1 MTMTEKL
8 TAASAALLIKIIKEA
23 EYESA
28 NDMDDA
34 LMSFS
39 AEERGNL
46 TDLKKRGFVKTMAD
60 ADTPNYTWC
69 MLQEPARE
77 IYNAIR

>member
-1 MTMTEKL
+1 MEKL
-8 TAASAALLIKIIKEA
+8 TPASAALLVKIIKEA
-23 EYESA
+23 EYENG

-39 AEERGNL
+39 AAERGNL
-46 TDLKKRGFVKTMAD
+46 TDLKKHGFVQTMAD

-69 MLQEPARE
+69 VLQEPARE